1 MKFKYLFA
9 ILLLIA
15 ASCINKKKNDL
26 SDEQVISFEEIS
38 LNYAKGF
45 SIKTKDNLKIL
56 TIRNPWQGAKGVE
69 YKYVLANEKQ
79 SIPKSYNNFNIIRTP
94 IKRVICL
101 STTHV
106 AFIDVL
112 NENMS
117 VVAVSGTDYVNNK
130 IIRSKIDNNEVLDI
144 GYDNSLNYELIVSL
158 NPDLVITYGVGGEIA
173 SYNQKLNDLGIQTIV
188 LAEYLENEPLGK
200 LEWIKLLAA
209 LYEKD
214 DIANEYFNKVDYEY
228 KKLQELTKPLIQ
240 KPKVLFG
247 LPWKDVWYVPGG
259 DSYLAKMVE
268 DAGGEYVW
276 EMNDSRES
284 LPFDIESVFAKTM
297 KTEVWLHT
305 GSVNYKN
312 EILKIDERF
321 NSFEPF
327 KTGKIFNNNLITNE
341 YGGNDYWES
350 GLVNPQL
357 VLKDLIR
364 IFHPDIMPD
373 HQLVYY
379 KIIE

>member
-9 ILLLIA
+9 VLLIIVT
-15 ASCINKKKNDL
+15 SCINKSKNDL
-26 SDEQVISFEEIS
+26 SEEQVISFEEIR
-38 LNYAKGF
+38 LDYAKGF
-45 SIKTKDNLKIL
+45 SIKTKDDLKIL
-56 TIRNPWQGAKGVE
+56 TIRNPWQGAEGVE
-69 YKYVLANEKQ
+69 YEYILANEKQ
-79 SIPKSYNNFNIIRTP
+79 SIPKTYNKYNIIRTP

-117 VVAVSGTDYVNNK
+117 VVAVSGTDYVNNSV
-130 IIRSKIDNNEVLDI
+130 IRSKIDNKEVLDI

-158 NPDLVITYGVGGEIA
+158 NPDLVITYGVGGEVA

-214 DIANEYFNKVDYEY
+214 KMANDYFNKIEYEY
-228 KKLQELTKPLIQ
+228 TKLRELTKPLIK
-240 KPKVLFG
+240 KPKVLIG

-259 DSYLAKMVE
+259 NSYLAKMIE
-268 DAGGEYVW
+268 DAGGEYLW
-276 EMNDSRES
+276 KMNDSKES
-284 LPFDIESVFAKTM
+284 LPFDIESVFAKTT

-327 KTGKIFNNNLITNE
+327 KKGKIFNNNLITNE

-364 IFHPDIMPD
+364 IFHPDILPD